1 VNTGPHRAAE
11 HVEFGENSMTA
22 VVETLIPAPRTGA
35 VRIVEA
41 PIAPATSAA
50 HIALE
55 VPPARRPGTAW
66 TVLNALGA
74 LVILLLLL
82 PVLLAVMVA
91 VKLDGGPIFFRQ
103 NRVGLDGREFGM
115 IKFRSMVVDAEAGL
129 AELAEANDG
138 AGPLFKMRNDPRI
151 TAVGRVLRR
160 YSLDEL
166 PQLFN
171 VLAGT
176 MHLVGPRPAL
186 RREVDHYC
194 PTAARRLLVKPGMT
208 GLWQVSGR
216 SDLGW
221 DESVALDA
229 RYVDSWSPLLDAK
242 ILART
247 VGVVVGGGGAY

>member
-1 VNTGPHRAAE
+1 
-11 HVEFGENSMTA
+11 MTA
-22 VVETLIPAPRTGA
+22 AVETMIPAPRTKA
-35 VRIVEA
+35 VRVVEA
-41 PIAPATSAA
+41 PIAPRTSAA

-55 VPPARRPGTAW
+55 VAPARRPGPAW

-74 LVILLLLL
+74 LIVLVLLL
-82 PVLLAVMVA
+82 PVLLAVMIT

-103 NRVGLDGREFGM
+103 NRVGLDGRDFGM
-115 IKFRSMVVDAEAGL
+115 IKFRSMVVDAEAKL
-129 AELAEANDG
+129 AALHAANDG

-151 TAVGRVLRR
+151 TAVGGFLRK

-176 MHLVGPRPAL
+176 MLLVGPRPAL
-186 RREVDHYC
+186 RCEVGHYC

-221 DESVALDA
+221 DESIALDA
-229 RYVDSWSPLLDAK
+229 TYVDSWSPLLDAK
-242 ILART
+242 ILAKT
-247 VGVVVGGGGAY
+247 VGVVVKGGGAY